1 MLKNV
6 EWGEFKLYDLFES
19 SNGNFDIQ
27 KEHINGKGDYVVTAG
42 LSENGIL
49 GRTDVVA
56 KIFDKNT
63 ITIDMFGNVFYR
75 QFKYKMVTHARV
87 FSLKPKFKI
96 TEKQGLFLS
105 NSLHYINKIFGYE
118 NMCSWIKIKN
128 ETIYLPIK
136 NCKIDLNF
144 MESFITE
151 LEIERI
157 VKIKTYLTDTNLKD
171 YNLTNE
177 EQKNLDEFDNIKWG
191 KFKLGNLFKRIK
203 TNKLPYKATEL
214 PKEPKDEYTLHCL
227 TSSFQN
233 QGLNYFAPKDN
244 ATILKNVISIPS
256 NSDVYRVYFQS
267 REFTVLSDAYAI
279 EWIYNDVKL
288 SDNQYLFIVP
298 CINKVTDLSIYS
310 YKNKLGGWNVVQN
323 KNIELPIKN
332 NQPDYKTME
341 ILISAIKKLILKDV
355 VDYMNKKIVLYYLVL
370 ILKLLYQ

>member
-191 KFKLGNLFKRIK
+191 EFKLGNLFKRIK
-203 TNKLPYKATEL
+203 TNKLPYKATQL

-227 TSSFQN
+227 TSSLQN

-310 YKNKLGGWNVVQN
+310 YKNKLGGWNIVQN

-355 VDYMNKKIVLYYLVL
+355 VDYMNKKIVLY
-370 ILKLLYQ
+370 

>member
-191 KFKLGNLFKRIK
+191 EFKLGNLFKRIK

-256 NSDVYRVYFQS
+256 NSDVYRAYFQS

-279 EWIYNDVKL
+279 EWIYNEVKL
-288 SDNQYLFIVP
+288 SPNQYLFTVP

-323 KNIELPIKN
+323 KNIALPIKN
-332 NQPDYKTME
+332 NQPDYETME
-341 ILISAIKKLILKDV
+341 ILISAIKKLVIKDV
-355 VDYMNKKIVLYYLVL
+355 VLYANEKINTAKKW
-370 ILKLLYQ
+370 